1 MKKPTSFWIIILLMI
16 FLGITTVTEARTG
29 GTSSD
34 SSKTSSS
41 SKSKTKTTGSS
52 SYSKTSKT
60 DSAFSNAAKTN
71 QARMAWQER
80 NKPVVAPA
88 PVPTPAPVP
97 NVAAPSRDDSKVERQ
112 LAEIQRQLA
121 DQKRRDQVIAAAQT
135 AAQIAAQAAFNKRQP
150 VTTIP
155 TPQAVTSPVKPP
167 VNPVNTPTTT
177 PEKAE
182 SGGGSWFITLLVIG
196 GIVFV
201 IYWLLKSKSS
211 QTNYRL

>member
-16 FLGITTVTEARTG
+16 FLGMPAVTEARTG

-41 SKSKTKTTGSS
+41 SKTKTKNTGSS

-71 QARMAWQER
+71 QARIAWQER

-88 PVPTPAPVP
+88 PAPVP
-97 NVAAPSRDDSKVERQ
+97 NVAVPSRDDSKVERQ
-112 LAEIQRQLA
+112 LADIQRQLA
-121 DQKRRDQVIAAAQT
+121 EQKRRDQIIAAAQT

-155 TPQAVTSPVKPP
+155 TPQTVTNRPVQLP
-167 VNPVNTPTTT
+167 VNPVNTATTT

-182 SGGGSWFITLLVIG
+182 KSGGGSWLITLLVIG